1 MKKVY
6 QTIIIGAGPA
16 GLIAGKYLKDTL
28 ILDKKQEIGK
38 PVQCGEGISK
48 KALEIQ
54 GIAPNPAWISCE
66 IHKVE
71 RIMPNGKAIGRFHK
85 EPIGYVIDREI
96 FEKHLAQN
104 TKSEIKLN
112 TEVIDLQLG
121 NQLWKIITK
130 TGEIFRSKYIISADG
145 FNSIV
150 RRKVFP
156 ENQKKI
162 EFFPAIEYLVEIEKE
177 LNTKI
182 IKIYLDNE
190 KYNQGYAWIFPKSKN
205 TANIGIVGIGIRNRR
220 NLSEKLDRFL
230 EETVKKHYGNYQFL
244 QNKSGTISIKNKNF
258 KFFKQNTML
267 IGDAAGLADPLFKG
281 GINQA
286 MNSAKIAT
294 ECILKKEVELYESKI
309 RLTPFTDP
317 KLNEAKNIL
326 YSFNSQTFN
335 ELAKVLEGKDSH
347 YLKTL
352 PGIIKIL
359 SKPYLRKNSLKLFKF
374 FAIWKKNR
382 DYLW

>member
-1 MKKVY
+1 MNKTY

-71 RIMPNGKAIGRFHK
+71 RIMSNGKAIGKFHK

-130 TGEIFRSKYIISADG
+130 TGEVFRSKYIIGADG

-150 RRKVFP
+150 RQKVFP

-177 LNTKI
+177 LDTKT

-190 KYNQGYAWIFPKSKN
+190 KYNQGYAWIFPKSRKR
-205 TANIGIVGIGIRNRR
+205 ANIGVGGKG
-220 NLSEKLDRFL
+220 NLSKAFEEFL
-230 EETVKKHYGNYQFL
+230 SNKVKNYYGNYQL
-244 QNKSGTISIKNKNF
+244 LKNKSGVVSLNDEGFLFLKSNAI
-258 KFFKQNTML
+258 L

-294 ECILKKEVELYESKI
+294 ECILKEEVKLYDSKI
-309 RLTPFTDP
+309 KLMPFADP
-317 KLNEAKNIL
+317 KLIEAKKIL
-326 YSFNSQTFN
+326 YSFDNETLN
-335 ELAKVLEGKDSH
+335 ELGEILEGKDSH

-359 SKPYLRKNSLKLFKF
+359 SKPYLRKNFLKLFKF
-374 FAIWKKNR
+374 FVIWKKNK